1 MAPYFFARGEEKI
14 GRIGRIGTNGIDGID
29 GIDGK
34 FPIKR
39 SVTHQAK
46 RYPSSEAPPFIPSSE
61 ALPIKKFVVRR
72 VPSATLGKN
81 ATDG

>member
-1 MAPYFFARGEEKI
+1 MNMEPFEVAPYFFCGRGEGK
-14 GRIGRIGTNGIDGID
+14 IGTNGIDGID

-39 SVTHQAK
+39 SVTHLSHQAK
-46 RYPSSEAPPFIPSSE
+46 RYPFIPSSE

-72 VPSATLGKN
+72 G
-81 ATDG
+81 